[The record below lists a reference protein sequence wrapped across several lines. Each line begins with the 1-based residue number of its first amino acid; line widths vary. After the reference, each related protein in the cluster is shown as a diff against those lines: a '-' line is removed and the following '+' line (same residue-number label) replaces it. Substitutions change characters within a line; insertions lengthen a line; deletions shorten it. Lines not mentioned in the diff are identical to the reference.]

1 MLPQSTHAKIKEQT
15 LHISIVRHNPWRGHR
30 IQFNGVVALGM
41 QLNGIVHPK
50 NVHCETMTSS
60 KFRVLTLLL
69 FDQPQVPQHARHAPR
84 DPTMA
89 RLVRAFAESMSGEAS
104 FSASCIRVA
113 YVSAAHCSPV
123 VCLRAQRCLP
133 GSE

>member
-104 FSASCIRVA
+104 LSAS
-113 YVSAAHCSPV
+113 
-123 VCLRAQRCLP
+123 
-133 GSE
+133 

>member
-1 MLPQSTHAKIKEQT
+1 M
-15 LHISIVRHNPWRGHR
+15 
-30 IQFNGVVALGM
+30 VALDM
-41 QLNGIVHPK
+41 QLSGIVHPK
-50 NVHCETMTSS
+50 NVRYGTMTSS

-69 FDQPQVPQHARHAPR
+69 LDQPQVPQHARHAPR

-104 FSASCIRVA
+104 LLPRE
-113 YVSAAHCSPV
+113 YVWRMFLLHCSPV